1 MINKVKNSMRLKQFK
16 NNFSEFVNLMFDFFN
31 AISLIFVKN
40 DRKITVITASDEHFY
55 NTLIQ
60 LINNLN
66 KLDQVDEII
75 IYDLGLSKNQKFEI
89 NKNYQY
95 VNFKIFDF
103 SKYPKFVGLR
113 DKHNK
118 LGSYA
123 WKSSII
129 YDEIKNTNNLI
140 LWMDSANLFSKKKS
154 LINRIIIK
162 KGFYSPYSNG
172 SIKQWTHQ
180 ETLNELS
187 ATKDIEN
194 KRNLTGGLI
203 GVNTNDEKVV
213 KLIQRWKEACLDENI
228 ISPIGSSRD
237 NHRQD
242 QSILSILFHQEPKKK
257 YYFKTKKIAG
267 IKVNQNPNQVFYILD
282 NEKFVEFKRKW
293 MQNYYEITTNTIFN
307 AKFILIFS
315 INDLQKIPKKVLND
329 IVHIFIYINKANTN
343 VIVENYKGIK
353 CTYIVNKEVNPKIF
367 NSNNKNSF
375 ILLTHDLNLSH
386 EFLNKELV
394 SYL

>member
-1 MINKVKNSMRLKQFK
+1 MISKVKNSMRLKQFK
-16 NNFSEFVNLMFDFFN
+16 NNFSEFVNFVFDFFN

-40 DRKITVITASDEHFY
+40 DRKMTVITASDEHFY

-66 KLDQVDEII
+66 KVDQVDEII

-89 NKNYQY
+89 NKSYQY
-95 VNFKIFDF
+95 VDFKIFDF

-154 LINRIIIK
+154 LIKRLIIK

-180 ETLNELS
+180 ETLNKLS

-194 KRNLTGGLI
+194 KRNLTGGLL
-203 GVNTNDEKVV
+203 GVDTNNKKVV
-213 KLIQRWKEACLDENI
+213 KLIQRWNEACLDENI
-228 ISPIGSSRD
+228 ISPKGSSRD

-257 YYFKTKKIAG
+257 YYFKTKK
-267 IKVNQNPNQVFYILD
+267 N
-282 NEKFVEFKRKW
+282 
-293 MQNYYEITTNTIFN
+293 
-307 AKFILIFS
+307 
-315 INDLQKIPKKVLND
+315 
-329 IVHIFIYINKANTN
+329 
-343 VIVENYKGIK
+343 
-353 CTYIVNKEVNPKIF
+353 C
-367 NSNNKNSF
+367 
-375 ILLTHDLNLSH
+375 
-386 EFLNKELV
+386 
-394 SYL
+394 